1 MLSNQD
7 LDHQLVGQQQ
17 LLQAASEL
25 AGLGCFRWNISGDQV
40 TWCDALFQIFGLEP
54 GAQELTSDTFWQ
66 FVLPEDRAAI
76 QASIKKAVE
85 TNGEFQDVK
94 RIKRADGEIRV
105 IESRGRV
112 IANDQGEPIWVVGVC
127 QDVTERER
135 INESLKWQVDG
146 LQLLSEL
153 STDVLSSDI
162 SMESLAASFEG
173 IANHLGCEIY
183 NYFDKVGNDLELKL
197 SCGLSPELT
206 KAISRIKLGEY
217 LCGICAAGDGVMYL
231 PYEEML
237 EHPQA
242 ASLLPTRIKS
252 YLGCPIISEGERIG
266 SFSFLSRTRT
276 HFSESEID
284 FVRTTASLVAALK
297 AKNNFDRD
305 LRQVEERQ
313 DMVLHTA
320 KTVIWECD
328 PSVNFTYVSGYCV
341 ELLGFP
347 AEAWLE
353 PGFWHSRVHP
363 DDLATAVA
371 YCTSQVKLKR
381 DHRFEYRMVHK
392 DGTVVWIED
401 SVQVVFENGELV
413 AMRGALIDITM
424 RKRLEQE
431 LRQSQKMEA
440 IGRLA
445 GGIAHDFNNA
455 LTVIST
461 YAELMVKQLPSP
473 DKNYNYVTAIQ
484 EAAERAAGLTNQL
497 LVFSRKSI
505 NQPKSLN
512 LNEIVTQSQTLLRR
526 VIGEDIELSTK
537 LSQKIGLIKSDK
549 SHIEQIILNLAIN
562 ARDAMPTG
570 GTLSLETRDVEVG
583 ENSQLDVTPGHY
595 VELIFSDDG
604 CGMSA
609 ETIARCFEPF
619 YTTKEV
625 GKGTGLGL
633 SVTYGVVVDSGGNIS
648 VESVPNVGATFKILF
663 PVADDRAATSEEI
676 DVTTEQHAATVLLV
690 EDEQAVRRVA
700 RMSLESGGFEVIEAG
715 SGPEAL
721 AMIEDGDVK
730 IDALVTDLIMPGMNG
745 QSLANELKNRF
756 SNLKVLYISGYGHG
770 ELSKTIDDDLE
781 HCFLQKPF
789 TANRLVTALE
799 TVMGSVPEK
808 INL

>member
-1 MLSNQD
+1 MSNQD
-7 LDHQLVGQQQ
+7 LDNQLVGQQQ

-85 TNGEFQDVK
+85 TNGEFQNVK
-94 RIKRADGEIRV
+94 RIKRADGEIRL

-112 IANDQGEPIWVVGVC
+112 IANDKDEPIWVVGVC

-135 INESLKWQVDG
+135 TNESLKWQVDG

-183 NYFDKVGNDLELKL
+183 NCFDKVGNDLELKL
-197 SCGLSPELT
+197 SGGLSPELT

-217 LCGICAAGDGVMYL
+217 LCGICAAGEGVMCL

-237 EHPQA
+237 VHPQA
-242 ASLLPTRIKS
+242 ASLLPTGIKS
-252 YLGCPIISEGERIG
+252 YLGCPIVSEGETIG

-276 HFSESEID
+276 DFSESEIE
-284 FVRTTASLVAALK
+284 FVRTVASLVAALIS
-297 AKNNFDRD
+297 KNNFDRD

-353 PGFWHSRVHP
+353 SGFWHSRVHP
-363 DDLATAVA
+363 DDLDTAVG

-381 DHRFEYRMVHK
+381 DHRFEYRMIHK

-401 SVQVVFENGELV
+401 SVQVVFKDGELV

-445 GGIAHDFNNA
+445 GGVAHDFNNA

-461 YAELMVKQLPSP
+461 YAELMKKLPSTY
-473 DKNYNYVTAIQ
+473 KNYNYVTAIQ

-526 VIGEDIELSTK
+526 VIGEDIELKTS
-537 LSQKIGLIKSDK
+537 LSQNIGLIKSDK

-562 ARDAMPTG
+562 ARDAMPSG
-570 GTLSLETRDVEVG
+570 GTLSLETRNVEVS
-583 ENSQLDVTPGHY
+583 ENSQLDVASGRY

-648 VESVPNVGATFKILF
+648 VESVPNFGTTFKILF
-663 PVADDRAATSEEI
+663 PVADDRAATSEEV
-676 DVTTEQHAATVLLV
+676 DVASKQNAATVLLV

-715 SGPEAL
+715 SGAEAL
-721 AMIEDGDVK
+721 AIVEDGDVK

-745 QSLANELKNRF
+745 QSLANELKSRF
-756 SNLKVLYISGYGHG
+756 SYLKVLYISGYGHG

-781 HCFLQKPF
+781 HSFLQKPF
-789 TANRLVTALE
+789 TANRLVNALE